1 MNQKEFK
8 GKNAAELVKEVMAEE
23 QINQTELAE
32 RMGCVRQNISQA
44 LNRGVT
50 NMRYDTFEKLVDA
63 LGYEII
69 VRKKQV

>member
-50 NMRYDTFEKLVDA
+50 NMRYDTFEKLVEA